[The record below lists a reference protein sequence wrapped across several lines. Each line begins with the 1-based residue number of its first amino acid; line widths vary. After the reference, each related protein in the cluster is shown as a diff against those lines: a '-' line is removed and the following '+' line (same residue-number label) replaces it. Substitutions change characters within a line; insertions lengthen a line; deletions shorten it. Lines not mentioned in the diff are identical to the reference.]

1 MCQSVKKD
9 YPASR
14 KEVEAESWDDAEG
27 WIEGGNM
34 EKQQSVTKEVEIWS
48 QERERQR
55 EREKKVYYHKGQ
67 VFGNCKFAF
76 ESPQEA

>member
-1 MCQSVKKD
+1 
-9 YPASR
+9 
-14 KEVEAESWDDAEG
+14 
-27 WIEGGNM
+27 M

-55 EREKKVYYHKGQ
+55 EREKKVCYHKGQ